1 MEDIPPIHL
10 YYPQFASLHQG
21 EDLQV
26 RWKSKDSY
34 VLNLEGWDEEGE
46 GREVQKGGYIYTI
59 FPSAL
64 CCWISALES
73 LLGPHPEVLLE
84 PHPLSWFG

>member
-34 VLNLEGWDEEGE
+34 VLNLEGWDGEGE
-46 GREVQKGGYIYTI
+46 GREIQKGGDIYIY
-59 FPSAL
+59 
-64 CCWISALES
+64 
-73 LLGPHPEVLLE
+73 
-84 PHPLSWFG
+84 LSCFGLTENDKIL

>member
-1 MEDIPPIHL
+1 MEDNPPIHL

-34 VLNLEGWDEEGE
+34 DLNLEGWDGEGE
-46 GREVQKGGYIYTI
+46 GREVQKGGDIYIYI
-59 FPSAL
+59 Y
-64 CCWISALES
+64 IYIYII
-73 LLGPHPEVLLE
+73 HVKV
-84 PHPLSWFG
+84 

>member
-1 MEDIPPIHL
+1 MEDNTLIHL

-46 GREVQKGGYIYTI
+46 GREVQKGGDIYIY
-59 FPSAL
+59 
-64 CCWISALES
+64 
-73 LLGPHPEVLLE
+73 
-84 PHPLSWFG
+84 LSCFGLTENDKIL